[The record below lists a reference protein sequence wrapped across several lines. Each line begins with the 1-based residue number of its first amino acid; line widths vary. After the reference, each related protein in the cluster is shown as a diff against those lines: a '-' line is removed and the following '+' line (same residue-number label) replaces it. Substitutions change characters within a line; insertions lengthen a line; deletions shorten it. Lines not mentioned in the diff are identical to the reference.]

1 MAFAQARFK
10 AGGCVATRGVLPPIL
25 KHLINVLHGDSL
37 EPTAI
42 QTLNARCVSFY
53 QLTMTKGRSNENKV
67 VKFTLPQ
74 ISDED
79 ALNSKILSPLCLTI
93 GSLMKNRFL
102 VWIALF
108 VSLSAICNQRPGV
121 GGKEFILIN
130 IGLISLVLV
139 NIYGTVFQSKF

>member
-1 MAFAQARFK
+1 
-10 AGGCVATRGVLPPIL
+10 
-25 KHLINVLHGDSL
+25 
-37 EPTAI
+37 
-42 QTLNARCVSFY
+42 
-53 QLTMTKGRSNENKV
+53 MTKGRSNENKV
-67 VKFTLPQ
+67 VKFILPQ

-79 ALNSKILSPLCLTI
+79 TLNSKILSPLCLTI

-108 VSLSAICNQRPGV
+108 ISLSAIFNQRPGV

-139 NIYGTVFQSKF
+139 NIYGTVFQPKF